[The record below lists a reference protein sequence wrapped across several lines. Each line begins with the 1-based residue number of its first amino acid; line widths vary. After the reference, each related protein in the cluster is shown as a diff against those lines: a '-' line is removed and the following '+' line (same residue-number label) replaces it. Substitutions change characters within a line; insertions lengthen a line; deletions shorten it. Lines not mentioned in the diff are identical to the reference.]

1 MKKLFL
7 LGIVCL
13 FLTNIQAQ
21 IFTIGPITIPS
32 DAKDM
37 GKVKDDTFTA
47 FYPDYP
53 TPNMYY
59 HETNGMVY
67 IYVLSL
73 KKDKT
78 FNGIKVIR
86 INPANIEK
94 GKFMAEGV
102 DQDGMKVVNIY
113 TRSKNVMETCSF
125 FDFNLPAGDAVY
137 EYALQININA
147 LDKDKALQ
155 LVDWLNAKQKKE

>member
-1 MKKLFL
+1 MKKIFLFS
-7 LGIVCL
+7 V
-13 FLTNIQAQ
+13 FLAFLAGTQAQ

-37 GKVKDDTFTA
+37 GKVKDETFTA

-59 HETNGMVY
+59 HESNGMVY

-78 FNGIKVIR
+78 FNGITVIR

-94 GKFMAEGV
+94 DKFMAEGV
-102 DQDGMKVVNIY
+102 DKDGMKVINIY
-113 TRSKNVMETCSF
+113 TKSKNVLETCSF
-125 FDFNLPAGDAVY
+125 FDFNLPSGDAVY
-137 EYALQININA
+137 EWGYQTNINS
-147 LDKDKALQ
+147 LDKEKATL
-155 LVDWLNAKQKKE
+155 LVDWLNTKQKKE